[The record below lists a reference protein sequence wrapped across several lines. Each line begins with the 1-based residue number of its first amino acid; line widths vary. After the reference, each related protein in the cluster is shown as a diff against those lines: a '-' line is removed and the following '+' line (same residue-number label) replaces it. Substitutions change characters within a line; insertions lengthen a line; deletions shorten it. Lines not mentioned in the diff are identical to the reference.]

1 LVTIQEIVQA
11 RESIGKFIRVTPL
24 RYSNYLSELTGA
36 AIYLKL
42 ENEQVT
48 GSFKLRGA
56 LNKMMSLSREE
67 KQRDVITASTGN
79 HGLGVAFAAKE
90 LGITA
95 HVVFPTEA
103 SANKREKL
111 AKAGVDV
118 IQEVGYADI
127 ERFARSIAQERNM
140 IYVSPYN
147 DSAVIAGAGTVGIE
161 LLEQSEHADV
171 VIVPI
176 GGGGLISGISIAVKA
191 KSPATKIIGVQ
202 SEVSPEV
209 HDSWKAGHWVHAIES
224 ESLAQGLMGGVEPN
238 SITLDIIQE
247 NVDDIH
253 LVRESSLLAA
263 MGILYEKESLVIE
276 GAGAAS
282 VADLIEKE
290 HQFSGKTVVAV
301 ISGGNISEQSL
312 TSLLSKQ
319 ESKPTG

>member
-1 LVTIQEIVQA
+1 LVTVQEIVQA
-11 RESIGKFIRVTPL
+11 RECIRKFIRVTPL

-36 AIYLKL
+36 TIYLKL

-56 LNKMMSLSREE
+56 LNKMMRLSREE
-67 KQRDVITASTGN
+67 SQRDVITASTGN

-90 LGITA
+90 LGIGA

-103 SANKREKL
+103 SADKREKL
-111 AKAGVDV
+111 VKAGVDV

-127 ERFARSIAQERNM
+127 ERYARSIAQERNM

-147 DSAVIAGAGTVGIE
+147 DSAIIAGAGTVGIE
-161 LLEQSEHADV
+161 LLEQSEHADA

-224 ESLAQGLMGGVEPN
+224 ESLAQGLMGGVEPD
-238 SITLDIIQE
+238 SITLDIIRD

-263 MGILYEKESLVIE
+263 MDILYERESLIIE

-290 HQFSGKTVVAV
+290 HQYSGKTVVAV
-301 ISGGNISEQSL
+301 ISGGNISEPLL
-312 TSLLSKQ
+312 TSLLRKQ
-319 ESKPTG
+319 KSKPTR